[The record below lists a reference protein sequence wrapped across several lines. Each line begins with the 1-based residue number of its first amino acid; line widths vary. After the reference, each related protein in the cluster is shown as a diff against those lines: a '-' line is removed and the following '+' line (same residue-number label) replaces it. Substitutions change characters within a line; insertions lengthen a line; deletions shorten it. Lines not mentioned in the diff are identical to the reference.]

1 MNIATTMQKAV
12 DYIEEHLTDDIDYNE
27 LAKKACM
34 SVFYFQRIFKVLFG
48 YTVGEYIRF
57 RRLTLAGSE
66 LMNRNV
72 KVIDIAMKYGYET
85 PESFSRAFKEF
96 HGILP
101 SKVDS
106 CSKLKIFS
114 RFSVIITLRGGSMD
128 NYRIVKKDAFYVLG
142 KIEKQTV
149 DDEINKNTIPAF
161 WERCWQD
168 STVKTLISHMTGD
181 NNLFGI
187 CYNSDYSDS
196 KSFDYMIGCMCDK
209 DCEIPNGYTLKQI
222 PARTWIV
229 FDCVGPMPEAMQT
242 AWHKVCAE
250 IIPSSGYEPTYEF
263 DLEVYSAGN
272 MNSPQY
278 ESEIWIPIK
287 DMDCR

>member
-1 MNIATTMQKAV
+1 MNIATTMQNAL
-12 DYIEEHLTDDIDYNE
+12 DYIEEHLIDDIDNNE
-27 LAKKACM
+27 LARKACM
-34 SVFYFQRIFKVLFG
+34 SEFYFQRIFKALFG

-66 LMNRNV
+66 LAEHNV
-72 KVIDIAMKYGYET
+72 KVIDAAMKYGYKT

-128 NYRIVKKDAFYVLG
+128 NYRIIKKDEFYVLG
-142 KIEKQTV
+142 KVEKQTV
-149 DDEINKNTIPAF
+149 DDEINKNTIPEF

-168 STVKTLISHMTGD
+168 STVKTLIDNMKGE

-187 CYNSDYSDS
+187 CYNSDYSAS
-196 KSFDYMIGCMCDK
+196 KSFDYMIGCMCDSN
-209 DCEIPNGYTLKQI
+209 CEIPNGYTLNKI

-229 FDCVGPMPEAMQT
+229 FDCIGAMPEAIQE
-242 AWHKVCAE
+242 AWHKLCAE
-250 IIPSSGYEPTYEF
+250 VIPSSNYEPTYEF
-263 DLEVYSAGN
+263 DMEVYSAGN

-278 ESEIWIPIK
+278 KSEIWIPIK
-287 DMDCR
+287 DTNCR